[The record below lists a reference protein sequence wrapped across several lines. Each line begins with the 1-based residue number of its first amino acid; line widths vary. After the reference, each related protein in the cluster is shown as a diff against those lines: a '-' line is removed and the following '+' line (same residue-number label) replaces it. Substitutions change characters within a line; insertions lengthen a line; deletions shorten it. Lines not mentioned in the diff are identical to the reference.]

1 MEPLPLQM
9 YSRHPENGHGLKWN
23 RQRSED
29 LRWSRLYSEGTTGQ
43 NQVALQTQRGQ
54 SSLVCDLR

>member
-29 LRWSRLYSEGTTGQ
+29 RHWIRLYSEETVGQ
-43 NQVALQTQRGQ
+43 NQVASRMRHGR
-54 SSLVCDLR
+54 SSLEYG